1 VGVLDDDGKAE
12 ADALPVLVMDAIVTG
27 WLDRLSDPAGR
38 ESLRGEQQRERVR
51 LPAAITAALDG
62 GGHAGDA

>member
-1 VGVLDDDGKAE
+1 
-12 ADALPVLVMDAIVTG
+12 MDAIVTG